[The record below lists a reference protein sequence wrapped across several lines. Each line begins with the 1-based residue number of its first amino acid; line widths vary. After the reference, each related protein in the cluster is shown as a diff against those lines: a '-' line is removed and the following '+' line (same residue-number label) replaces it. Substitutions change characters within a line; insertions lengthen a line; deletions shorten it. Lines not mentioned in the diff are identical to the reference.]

1 MTSQILGG
9 IGVGSGFAVGGL
21 LAEEISGSTSF
32 AGLAQTAS
40 VLGGSLLAVP
50 LATAAERRGRA
61 PALSA
66 GYLIALAGAIGVI
79 AGAATDQVV
88 LLLVGMALFGS
99 SSTVGLQARYAAIDG
114 VPAEHR
120 GTLLSTV
127 VWATTIGAVLG
138 PNLSGAGGRV
148 GELLGLPSLAGPFLF
163 SMAAFGLAAAAA
175 GLLPGG
181 REPLA
186 HHAGGGRILDALRV
200 VTGRPPALAGLSAM
214 AGAHAA
220 MVAVMVMTPVHLGHG
235 GASLQIV
242 GLVISL
248 HVAGMYALSPVSG
261 WLTDRWGPQRTIML
275 GVVLLLVSLV
285 TTSGAADIQRTRV
298 AVGLTLLG
306 LGWSAC
312 MVAGSALLSGSVPVE
327 SRTRVQGTGDLVMGL
342 SAALAGALAGPILAA
357 TSYGVLSL
365 SAIGLLAP
373 IAFLVIWS
381 GTRGRVGE
389 PV

>member
-9 IGVGSGFAVGGL
+9 VGVGSGFAVGGL

-66 GYLIALAGAIGVI
+66 GYLIASVGALGVI
-79 AGAATDQVV
+79 AGAAMDQVV
-88 LLLVGMALFGS
+88 LLLAGMALFGS

-163 SMAAFGLAAAAA
+163 SMAAFGLAAVAA
-175 GLLPGG
+175 GSLPGG

-186 HHAGGGRILDALRV
+186 HHAGGGRIVDALRV
-200 VTGRPPALAGLSAM
+200 VAARPPALAGLTAM

-235 GASLQIV
+235 GASLQVV

-275 GVVLLLVSLV
+275 GVVLLLVSLM
-285 TTSGAADIQRTRV
+285 TTSGAADTQHTRV

-327 SRTRVQGTGDLVMGL
+327 TRTRVQGTGDLVMGL
-342 SAALAGALAGPILAA
+342 SAALAGALAGPILAT

-365 SAIGLLAP
+365 CAIGLLAP

-381 GTRGRVGE
+381 ETSGRLTE
-389 PV
+389 PA